1 MTKPAQYYWKYKSG
15 DILILNTNI
24 NILDFFPIITSEP
37 WVRNVNGMA
46 LYFDK
51 QKTLQYTEKGHF
63 LQLLERPMTQEE
75 LVAKLKEFVLDAE
88 HRISSIA
95 KQRVQIDP
103 LSRIEFEATP
113 VRNFNFEVKND

>member
-1 MTKPAQYYWKYKSG
+1 MTKAAQYCWKYKSG

-46 LYFDK
+46 LYFDR

-88 HRISSIA
+88 HRISLIA

-113 VRNFNFEVKND
+113 VRDFNFEVKND